1 MRELL
6 PPPVHDHSL
15 NAMTRT
21 GRSELDLPQPVV
33 GFVGAA
39 AMTFVGIA
47 MCKNMLMSGR
57 RRRRLRR
64 SLTLD
69 QRRLLRRVIS
79 RGEEKG
85 WDFSFDEDFIFKLL
99 PALKAITR

>member
-1 MRELL
+1 MRDLL
-6 PPPVHDHSL
+6 SPPVHDHSV
-15 NAMTRT
+15 NSATGT
-21 GRSELDLPQPVV
+21 GRGQLDLAQPVA

-47 MCKNMLMSGR
+47 MCKRMLTAGKRKPR
-57 RRRRLRR
+57 RRR
-64 SLTLD
+64 SLTQD
-69 QRRLLRRVIS
+69 QRRLLRTVIA